1 MQLEKSEFINI
12 TLFCG
17 GRGSA
22 NLVKEFVRRSNVKLN
37 LVLNGYDNGLST
49 GVIRVLVEGILGPS
63 DFRKNLSHLLEIHS
77 PNQYFIID
85 CLEYRFPKE
94 INNDEIIN
102 YLHDYNLLKKAP
114 GLSSIIDGLDDDTIG
129 LFRKY
134 LKVFADFY
142 KAQGRPAD
150 FDGCSLGNL
159 IFAGVFI
166 DKNCDFNKTLD
177 EIMDVFSSKINASLC
192 NVSRGE
198 NRFLCGLKEDGEF
211 LSDEALMVEKQ
222 SKAKMKGIY
231 LLEKQPDSDLIEK
244 INNSTVDEA
253 HDYLIGLHRPPKISK
268 KAKECIENCDI
279 LIYGSGTQYSST
291 FPSYQTSGISEA
303 ILKSNASIKAYV
315 SNIKYDEDIIG
326 YSCSDILD
334 ELGNYL
340 GAKDTELNK
349 FITHVLYNRRSA
361 RIENGIKEGKIAE
374 GEFYK
379 GVQVI
384 KGEFMHPLSDSKH
397 CGNTTASKLIDL
409 HEEKR
414 KIKNKQTDLTIFV
427 SLHNR
432 SLGVPRLIDEFLDI
446 HWLKH
451 FKRVK
456 LIINGAKQAELV
468 ATPQEI
474 EIQFMNLNV
483 DFPENDFFIDWLI
496 DSEGSDFL
504 MTLSGDGDYR
514 LTDFYFAY
522 DQFSKKNLGGIFGTR
537 VQSRVQFQNALSSAY
552 TENKIVLKLSQ
563 FGAFAL
569 SFLFSIR
576 SGLLFTDPITGFR
589 CYSRKNIK
597 NKTNNIKSLKSVIS
611 SPSKLALRLISLG
624 VEIGE
629 VPVSYR
635 TYSGFT
641 DPTWRIQRALRSLLD
656 LLAFWKR

>member
-1 MQLEKSEFINI
+1 MLSETSEIINI

-37 LVLNGYDNGLST
+37 LILNGYDNGLST
-49 GVIRVLVEGILGPS
+49 GVIRILVDGILGPS

-94 INNDEIIN
+94 TTNEEVVN
-102 YLHDYNLLKKAP
+102 YLDDYSSLKTAP
-114 GLSSIIDGLDDDTIG
+114 GLSNILKSLDPDTNL

-134 LKVFADFY
+134 LKVFAKFY
-142 KAQGRPAD
+142 KDSGKKGD

-166 DKNCDFNKTLD
+166 DKGYDFNKTLD
-177 EIMDVFSSKINASLC
+177 EIMNVFSSKINASLC
-192 NVSRGE
+192 NISKGE
-198 NRFLCGLKEDGEF
+198 NRFLCGLKEDGQF
-211 LSDEALMVEKQ
+211 LYDEALMVEEQ

-231 LLEKQPDSDLIEK
+231 LLEKQPDDELINK
-244 INNSTVDEA
+244 INKLPVETA
-253 HDYLIGLHRPPKISK
+253 HDYLLSIHRPPKISK
-268 KAKECIENCDI
+268 KSKECIENCDI

-291 FPSYQTSGISEA
+291 FPSYQTLGVAEA
-303 ILKSNASIKAYV
+303 VLKSKANIKAYV
-315 SNIKYDEDIIG
+315 SNIKYDEDIYG
-326 YSCSDILD
+326 YTCSDILD
-334 ELGNYL
+334 ELGFFL
-340 GAKDTELNK
+340 GGKNDDYK
-349 FITHVLYNRRSA
+349 SIISHVLYNRRSA
-361 RIENGIKEGKIAE
+361 RLENGIKEGGISK

-384 KGEFMHPLSDSKH
+384 KGEFMHPLSESKH
-397 CGNTTASKLIDL
+397 CGNATASKLIDL
-409 HEEKR
+409 YEEDK

-446 HWLKH
+446 HWLKY
-451 FKRVK
+451 FKRVS
-456 LIINGAKQAELV
+456 LIINGAEKHDVPKA
-468 ATPQEI
+468 PPEI
-474 EIQFMNLNV
+474 VVKFTNINSE
-483 DFPENDFFIDWLI
+483 FPENDYFLDWLN

-514 LTDFYFAY
+514 LTDFYFAF

-552 TENKIVLKLSQ
+552 TENRLVLRLSQ

-597 NKTNNIKSLKSVIS
+597 NRPVDPKSLKGVT
-611 SPSKLALRLISLG
+611 SPSKLALRLINSG
-624 VEIGE
+624 VDIGE

-641 DPTWRIQRALRSLLD
+641 DPSWRVKRALRSLID
-656 LLAFWKR
+656 LMFFWKK

>member
-1 MQLEKSEFINI
+1 MQTENSEFINI

-22 NLVKEFVRRSNVKLN
+22 NLVKEFVRRSNVRLN

-49 GVIRVLVEGILGPS
+49 GVIRVLVDGILGPS

-94 INNDEIIN
+94 TSNDEVIK
-102 YLHDYNLLKKAP
+102 YLYDYELLKKAP
-114 GLSSIIDGLDDDTIG
+114 GLEAIISNLDIETNL
-129 LFRKY
+129 LFKKY
-134 LKVFADFY
+134 LKVFANFY
-142 KAQGRPAD
+142 KQQEKEGD

-166 DKNCDFNKTLD
+166 EKGFDFNKTLD

-192 NVSRGE
+192 NISKGE

-211 LSDEALMVEKQ
+211 LYDEALMVEKQ

-231 LLEKQPDSDLIEK
+231 LLEKQPDSELIEK
-244 INNSTVDEA
+244 IKNSSVDEA
-253 HDYLIGLHRPPKISK
+253 CAYLGGLHSPPKISK

-279 LIYGSGTQYSST
+279 LIFGSGTQYSST
-291 FPSYQTSGISEA
+291 FPSYQTLGVKDA
-303 ILKSNASIKAYV
+303 VLKSKASVKAYV
-315 SNIKYDEDIIG
+315 SNIKYDEDIFG
-326 YSCSDILD
+326 YTCSDILD
-334 ELGNYL
+334 ELSFYL
-340 GAKDTELNK
+340 GAKSDDLGK
-349 FITHVLYNRRSA
+349 FVSHVLYNRRSN
-361 RIENGIKEGKIAE
+361 RLLNGIKEGEIAQ

-379 GVQVI
+379 GIQVI
-384 KGEFMHPLSDSKH
+384 KGEFIHPLSESKH
-397 CGNTTASKLIDL
+397 CGNTTATKLIDL
-409 HEEKR
+409 YEEKK

-446 HWLKH
+446 HWLKN
-451 FKRVK
+451 FKK
-456 LIINGAKQAELV
+456 IILIINGAPRSDIPDIPK
-468 ATPQEI
+468 EI
-474 EIQFMNLNV
+474 EIKFSNIV
-483 DFPENDFFIDWLI
+483 SDFPENDFFLDWLS
-496 DSEGSDFL
+496 DSEGSDLL

-552 TENKIVLKLSQ
+552 TENKVILRLSQ

-589 CYSRKNIK
+589 CFNRKNIK
-597 NKTNNIKSLKSVIS
+597 NKTNNAKDLKAVIS
-611 SPSKLALRLISLG
+611 SPSRLALKLIKIG

-641 DPTWRIQRALRSLLD
+641 DPSWRVKRALRSLFD
-656 LLAFWKR
+656 LFAFWKS